1 MAKQNFLGLVKISGD
16 KWQQY
21 LDAKTAGTGKII
33 FADITTE
40 NQVGKYIYA
49 NGIEYKVAD
58 STDLDQLIEKVN
70 NLDLSV
76 ADISSWKRQVEEWIP
91 KVNTSIAGLNIS
103 TNTLETWRKHID
115 DVSVDAINASVSDL
129 STRMEAVEAFD
140 GRIDSLETS
149 MGIVESSINKL
160 ETSVGGLLKSATL
173 SAAATGNVATVQV
186 DTLTDAGTPATSS
199 VTVTGDAYVAI
210 VQSADNALTL
220 TTKLGDIATATADAS
235 GLATAYDVS
244 AFVKEQIKNLEGA
257 LVFKGGVNSDESL
270 PDDAAKGDVYVA
282 TGAWKS
288 TEADSS
294 IEAGDLIIRGDQK
307 WIVVERNL
315 DGAVTSGDTLTE
327 GYMVQGAG
335 NQAIATS
342 TVSLQSI
349 VEVSTNAVRTIVAHS
364 STGDF
369 LEAEAIKTGTTY
381 DISYGIKTHD
391 VSTATSN
398 ANGLATALSVKE
410 YVDAQ
415 AAGIKVQATL
425 NSSTPSYVDAA
436 AVVDETGRVISAS
449 VGVKT
454 ATLEDASNGSIG
466 LAMAKDVY
474 DELTA
479 VEQTMATAN
488 TTMSNTI
495 GLNSDYSVTWSTA
508 SGIAANTTIVKAIE
522 EVAKKTD
529 EAKQSGVTEFG
540 GKTGAIS
547 IDTTNTTDGSIKF
560 AMDGSTLKGS
570 INGWS
575 GLVDRVAAAE
585 TSIGNVSARVNEV
598 STRLDDLSTYVRKTV
613 DASIDALQA
622 KDVEIDASIDAL
634 QAKDVE
640 IDASIDRLDASIN
653 ALEAELA
660 KHAVKSIEGE
670 AGIAAR
676 ANDEFVAVSAT
687 KDAEGKVTL
696 DSSVQLATAIDLTDI
711 KNGDEIVTPATAT
724 GLATDA
730 TVKDYVTYAL
740 AWDVIG

>member
-1 MAKQNFLGLVKISGD
+1 MANSKQNFLGLVKISGD

-21 LDAKTAGTGKII
+21 LDAKAAGTGKII

-40 NQVGKYIYA
+40 KQVGKYIYA

-58 STDLDQLIEKVN
+58 STNLDQLIERVN

-91 KVNTSIAGLNIS
+91 KANTSIAGLNIS

-149 MGIVESSINKL
+149 MGIAESSINKL

-210 VQSADNALTL
+210 VQSTDNALTL

-327 GYMVQGAG
+327 GYMVQGAAG

-425 NSSTPSYVDAA
+425 NSSTPNYVDAS
-436 AVVDETGRVISAS
+436 VSVDATGRVISAS

-454 ATLEDASNGSIG
+454 ATLQDASNGSIG

-508 SGIAANTTIVKAIE
+508 SGIAADTTIVKAIE

-547 IDTTNTTDGSIKF
+547 IDTAGAADGSVAFTI
-560 AMDGSTLKGS
+560 DGSTLKGTVV
-570 INGWS
+570 GWS
-575 GLVDRVAAAE
+575 GLVDRVDAAE
-585 TSIGNVSARVNEV
+585 TSIGEVSTRVNEV
-598 STRLDDLSTYVRKTV
+598 STRLADLSTYVHKTV
-613 DASIDALQA
+613 DDSIDALH
-622 KDVEIDASIDAL
+622 
-634 QAKDVE
+634 AKDVE
-640 IDASIDRLDASIN
+640 IDASIDRLDASVN
-653 ALEAELA
+653 DLEAELA

-696 DSSVQLATAIDLTDI
+696 DSSVQLAEAVNLDGI
-711 KNGDEIVTPATAT
+711 NGAAAATAT

-740 AWDVIG
+740 AWDVIGD